1 MSEYIYFNSRDELLR
16 LEVPSIVYLEADGN
30 YTKIVL
36 ANGFESMVCMNR
48 GKMEKFLSDR
58 LAEKAKRFARIGK
71 RHIVNLKY
79 LLQISP
85 LHQRLVLSDQKSF
98 KYELEISKDALKKL
112 KDIIVQPKIK
122 TKD

>member
-16 LEVPSIVYLEADGN
+16 LEVINIVYIEADGN
-30 YTKIVL
+30 YTKIIL
-36 ANGFESMVCMNR
+36 ANGFECMVCMNL

-58 LAEKAKRFARIGK
+58 LGEKAKRFARIGK

-85 LHQRLVLSDQKSF
+85 LRQCLVLSDQKSF
-98 KYELEISKDALKKL
+98 KFQLEISKDALKQL